1 MLAIMRVILWS
12 HQVWIYGEGVRV
24 CGGHHVRERV
34 RSVST
39 STVTKD
45 TVVMVALATSVI
57 SNKKT

>member
-1 MLAIMRVILWS
+1 M
-12 HQVWIYGEGVRV
+12 

-45 TVVMVALATSVI
+45 TVVMVALATSRSVALVTSVISVVMVVLATSVI

>member
-1 MLAIMRVILWS
+1 M
-12 HQVWIYGEGVRV
+12 

-45 TVVMVALATSVI
+45 TVVMVALSTSAISLGTSVI
-57 SNKKT
+57 SLGTSVISLGTSVISSKKT

>member
-1 MLAIMRVILWS
+1 M
-12 HQVWIYGEGVRV
+12 

-45 TVVMVALATSVI
+45 TVVMVALATSEI
-57 SNKKT
+57 SSKKT